1 MTLLQRA
8 KQIWPGLSEADLRLV
23 LWTFTEYPA
32 GKDEDTLRAL
42 SDAYRKS
49 GGDLLLALVQADQSR
64 SQMYI
69 SGQ

>member
-8 KQIWPGLSEADLRLV
+8 KQIWPGLSEADLKLV

-42 SDAYRKS
+42 SDAYSKS
-49 GGDLLLALVQADQSR
+49 GGDLLQALHLADKERNQS
-64 SQMYI
+64 I
-69 SGQ
+69 G